1 MKGTSKHRRIQEI
14 RWEDLK
20 TRKATHELLL
30 YFKIVNNL
38 CPSYL
43 VDSLPLQVSETEQ
56 ITPYERP
63 HLLASH
69 TVRFKRYFSPVLLPC
84 GMTLVLTYVVSNPL
98 VLLNKLYLPFTMC
111 L

>member
-1 MKGTSKHRRIQEI
+1 MKGNSKHRLMQEI

-43 VDSLPLQVSETEQ
+43 VDLLHLQVNETEQ
-56 ITPYERP
+56 ITPYER
-63 HLLASH
+63 HQTDLFSLATLS
-69 TVRFKRYFSPVLLPC
+69 VLKDPFPLYYY
-84 GMTLVLTYVVSNPL
+84 LVE
-98 VLLNKLYLPFTMC
+98 
-111 L
+111 

>member
-1 MKGTSKHRRIQEI
+1 MKETSKHRLIQEI

-56 ITPYERP
+56 ISPYERHQTALFTP
-63 HLLASH
+63 ATLS
-69 TVRFKRYFSPVLLPC
+69 VLKDPFPLYYY
-84 GMTLVLTYVVSNPL
+84 LV
-98 VLLNKLYLPFTMC
+98 K
-111 L
+111 

>member
-1 MKGTSKHRRIQEI
+1 MKGTSKHRLMQEI

-43 VDSLPLQVSETEQ
+43 VDLLSLQVSETEQ
-56 ITPYERP
+56 ITRYER
-63 HLLASH
+63 HQTALFSLATLS
-69 TVRFKRYFSPVLLPC
+69 VLKDPFPLYNY
-84 GMTLVLTYVVSNPL
+84 LVD
-98 VLLNKLYLPFTMC
+98 
-111 L
+111 

>member
-56 ITPYERP
+56 ISPYER
-63 HLLASH
+63 HQTALFTLATLS
-69 TVRFKRYFSPVLLPC
+69 VLKDPFPLYYY
-84 GMTLVLTYVVSNPL
+84 LV
-98 VLLNKLYLPFTMC
+98 K
-111 L
+111 

>member
-1 MKGTSKHRRIQEI
+1 MKETSKHRLIQEI

-56 ITPYERP
+56 ISPSNGIK
-63 HLLASH
+63 LLSS
-69 TVRFKRYFSPVLLPC
+69 R
-84 GMTLVLTYVVSNPL
+84 
-98 VLLNKLYLPFTMC
+98 
-111 L
+111 